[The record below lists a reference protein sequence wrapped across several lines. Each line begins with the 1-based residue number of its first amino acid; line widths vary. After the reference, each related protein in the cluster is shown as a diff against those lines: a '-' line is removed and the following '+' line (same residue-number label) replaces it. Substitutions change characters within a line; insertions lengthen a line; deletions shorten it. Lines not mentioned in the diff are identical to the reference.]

1 MRQVLRR
8 TCRRV
13 HLLTGQL
20 EKQVHDAVTSVP
32 PEAARVV
39 ELEHLWPGHW
49 AIENR
54 VHYVRDVTLGED
66 RDRCI
71 EEVRPSLGG
80 PAQCL
85 AHGAPESGLDAECG
99 ALRHSGAAVERA
111 LCLIGALSAGL

>member
-13 HLLTGQL
+13 SLTTGQIA
-20 EKQVHDAVTSVP
+20 EEVHYAVTSLP
-32 PEAARVV
+32 AEAATAA

-85 AHGAPESGLDAECG
+85 AHGAPESGLDADCG
-99 ALRHSGAAVERA
+99 ALRHSGATVERA
-111 LCLIGALSAGL
+111 LRLIGALSAGL